1 MWIHIPKES
10 YPSTQEEED
19 STLDLDWLFPLLEQ
33 SVMWREKS
41 RQSQSWSTASK
52 KESWMMHL
60 FGQIPQ
66 PSMATLGLEKWI
78 GSLGDSPANPGQSQE
93 NEKENKTKD
102 GFGMT
107 SSKSVCRYDPKD
119 SSWKMFQA
127 SLLDM
132 ELMPYLEIFPKWG
145 SMHNG
150 EVLRQPILEPPI
162 DENVYLSW
170 QQEQEQTA
178 DSMTSWATP
187 KTFDASSQ
195 RKLTDGENVSHSTG
209 TKYGIFLVQQATQ
222 SWKTPTTHD
231 FIDHN
236 QMELNEKGRRN
247 PKKGKTDYSVGL
259 GDQVKITNWITP
271 TATNI
276 DTRSEEAMEKR
287 KKFRTS
293 IGRKTT
299 PPGNLAEQV
308 NSASSLQ
315 HQTQKNGNQSS
326 ENTQDSPQ
334 PWKNLRL
341 NPMFVE
347 WLMGWPLDLT
357 GLTDSEYLE
366 TELYLYKQRM
376 HLQSLLGD

>member
-107 SSKSVCRYDPKD
+107 SSKSLCRYDPKD

-222 SWKTPTTHD
+222 SWMTPTGYE
-231 FIDHN
+231 
-236 QMELNEKGRRN
+236 QRGE
-247 PKKGKTDYSVGL
+247 PKRKDLL
-259 GDQVKITNWITP
+259 GNQVKITNWITP

-347 WLMGWPLDLT
+347 WLMGWPLDYT

-366 TELYLYKQRM
+366 TESYLYKQRM